1 MSDLPANQQALELAL
16 REIEAHVAGSGWDQ
30 PTRLYA
36 LVLTEQLLAS
46 EPSLADEISEGE
58 EAPLLTS
65 VEQADLPEHEDLTDL
80 LARLSWPDG
89 VLGLAVVAER
99 IMLPADAEAEL
110 PTDREEARQA
120 VMRDP
125 RRHEMRLAAAS
136 LRDGSRYCLL
146 RLREHDSNDSVL
158 SGPDLITDLA
168 NLLHESLTS

>member
-36 LVLTEQLLAS
+36 LVLTQQLLAS
-46 EPSLADEISEGE
+46 EPSLADEVSEGE

-168 NLLHESLTS
+168 DLLHESLTS